1 MLAILIIC
9 LVIFGAISLP
19 IGIAMGL
26 ATMLCLVFA
35 TNIDPIMVAQNA
47 FAGIDSFS
55 LMAIPFFMLAGNFM
69 RYGGISKRLLDLM
82 INSIY
87 THQEIFLRE
96 IISNASDA
104 IDKLA
109 YQALTDEKV
118 GLSRSDF
125 AIELKPDET
134 ARTLTV
140 SDNGIGMDKDE
151 MENNLGTICRSGSL
165 QFKQTLD
172 KDKAADTDII
182 GQFGVGFY
190 SAFMVADKVTV
201 ISKKYGSDEAWK
213 WESEGADGYTMTP
226 CERAAAGTDVI
237 MQLKADTDDEK
248 YARFLKTWE
257 LQSLVRKYSDYIR
270 YPIRMAVEKS
280 RMKEGTEK
288 SDKPEY
294 ETYTEVET
302 LNSMVP
308 IWNRNKKDVT
318 DEEYNNFYKEKFFDF
333 EDPLA
338 VIHANVE
345 GAVTYKALLFIPA
358 KAPYDFY
365 TKDFKK
371 GLQLYSSGVMIMDS
385 CADLLPDYF
394 NFVRGVVESP
404 DLSLNISRELLQHD
418 RQLKIIC
425 ANLEKKIRGELERM
439 LRDEREKY
447 EQFWQSFGRQLKLC
461 ALDNYGARKEQL
473 QDLLLFYSSTEKKPV
488 TLAEYVSRMQPE
500 QKFIYFASGDTVD
513 AIDHMP
519 QTELLKDHNMEILYF
534 TDKADEFLPDMLQK
548 YQDKPFRSAIDGDLE
563 LGDEQKPDETD
574 SHQESFAF
582 LKEALGDKVDQV
594 KASTRLKTHPV
605 CLSSGQ
611 GITFE
616 MEKYFTAVQPELG
629 MKAKRILEINVD
641 HPAFAAFETARITD
655 PDQAKKYAQI
665 LYNQA
670 CLIAGLPIEN
680 PSAYTD
686 LICSLWK

>member
-1 MLAILIIC
+1 MEKK
-9 LVIFGAISLP
+9 
-19 IGIAMGL
+19 
-26 ATMLCLVFA
+26 
-35 TNIDPIMVAQNA
+35 A
-47 FAGIDSFS
+47 FKAESQ
-55 LMAIPFFMLAGNFM
+55 
-69 RYGGISKRLLDLM
+69 RLLDLM
-82 INSIY
+82 IHSIY
-87 THQEIFLRE
+87 THKEIFLRE

-104 IDKLA
+104 IDKLC
-109 YQALTDEKV
+109 YLSLTDENV
-118 GLSRSDF
+118 GLKREDF
-125 AIELKPDET
+125 AITLSIDKEN
-134 ARTLTV
+134 RTLTV
-140 SDNGIGMDKDE
+140 SDNGIGMDADE
-151 MENNLGTICRSGSL
+151 LENNLGVIASSGTF
-165 QFKQTLD
+165 QFRQELD
-172 KDKAADTDII
+172 KEAEADVI

-190 SAFMVADKVTV
+190 SAFMVADHITV
-201 ISKKYGSDEAWK
+201 ISRKYGQEQAYRWDSDGLE
-213 WESEGADGYTMTP
+213 GYTIEP
-226 CERAAAGTDVI
+226 CARDAVGTDII
-237 MQLKADTDDEK
+237 MHIKPDGEEKDEYSQYLREYPLYK
-248 YARFLKTWE
+248 
-257 LQSLVRKYSDYIR
+257 LVKKYSDYIR
-270 YPIRMAVEKS
+270 FPIKMLMPHPQV
-280 RMKEGTEK
+280 KEGSPE
-288 SDKPEY
+288 DKPEY
-294 ETYTEVET
+294 EEVFAWET

-308 IWNRNKKDVT
+308 LWQRKKADVT
-318 DEEYNNFYKEKFFDF
+318 REEYDKFYQERFG
-333 EDPLA
+333 DPAAPLS
-338 VIHANVE
+338 VITVSAE
-345 GAVTYKALLFIPA
+345 GAVTYKALLYIPSQ
-358 KAPYDFY
+358 APSQYY
-365 TKDFKK
+365 TEDYKP
-371 GLQLYSSGVMIMDS
+371 GLQLYASGVMIMDS

-418 RQLKIIC
+418 RQLKIIS
-425 ANLEKKIRGELERM
+425 ANLEKKIKAELERM
-439 LRDEREKY
+439 LKDDRENY
-447 EQFWQSFGRQLKLC
+447 EKFYRSFGRQLKLC
-461 ALDNYGARKEQL
+461 ALDNYGAKKEQL

-488 TLAEYVSRMQPE
+488 TLAEYVSRMQPD

-641 HPAFAAFETARITD
+641 HPAFAAFETARIID
-655 PDQAKKYAQI
+655 PDKAKKYAEI

>member
-1 MLAILIIC
+1 MEKK
-9 LVIFGAISLP
+9 
-19 IGIAMGL
+19 
-26 ATMLCLVFA
+26 
-35 TNIDPIMVAQNA
+35 A
-47 FAGIDSFS
+47 FKAESQ
-55 LMAIPFFMLAGNFM
+55 
-69 RYGGISKRLLDLM
+69 RLLDLM
-82 INSIY
+82 IHSIY
-87 THQEIFLRE
+87 THKEIFLRE

-104 IDKLA
+104 IDKLC
-109 YQALTDEKV
+109 YLSLTDENV
-118 GLSRSDF
+118 GLKREVF
-125 AIELKPDET
+125 AITLSVDKEN
-134 ARTLTV
+134 RTLTV
-140 SDNGIGMDKDE
+140 SDNGIGMDADE
-151 MENNLGTICRSGSL
+151 LENNLGVIASSGTY
-165 QFKQTLD
+165 QFRQGLD
-172 KDKAADTDII
+172 KEAEADVI

-190 SAFMVADKVTV
+190 SAFMVADHITV
-201 ISKKYGSDEAWK
+201 ISRKYGQEQAYR
-213 WESEGADGYTMTP
+213 WESDGLEGYTIEP
-226 CERAAAGTDVI
+226 CTRDAVGTDII
-237 MQLKADTDDEK
+237 MHIKPDGDEEPDEYGQYLQE
-248 YARFLKTWE
+248 YALRR
-257 LQSLVRKYSDYIR
+257 LVKKYSDYIR
-270 YPIRMAVEKS
+270 FPIKMMMPHSQV
-280 RMKEGTEK
+280 KEG
-288 SDKPEY
+288 SPQDKPEY
-294 ETYTEVET
+294 EEVLAWET

-308 IWNRNKKDVT
+308 LWQRKKADVT
-318 DEEYNNFYKEKFFDF
+318 REEYDKFYQERFG
-333 EDPLA
+333 DPAAPLS
-338 VIHANVE
+338 VITVSAE
-345 GAVTYKALLFIPA
+345 GAVTYKALLYIPSQ
-358 KAPYDFY
+358 APSQYY
-365 TKDFKK
+365 TEDYKP
-371 GLQLYSSGVMIMDS
+371 GLQLYASGVMIMDS

-418 RQLKIIC
+418 RQLKIIS
-425 ANLEKKIRGELERM
+425 ANLEKKIKAELERM
-439 LRDEREKY
+439 LRDDREKY
-447 EQFWQSFGRQLKLC
+447 ETFYRSFGRQLKLC

-605 CLSSGQ
+605 CLSCGQ

-655 PDQAKKYAQI
+655 PDQAKKYAHI

>member
-1 MLAILIIC
+1 MEKK
-9 LVIFGAISLP
+9 
-19 IGIAMGL
+19 
-26 ATMLCLVFA
+26 
-35 TNIDPIMVAQNA
+35 A
-47 FAGIDSFS
+47 FKAESQ
-55 LMAIPFFMLAGNFM
+55 
-69 RYGGISKRLLDLM
+69 RLLDLM
-82 INSIY
+82 IHSIY
-87 THQEIFLRE
+87 THKEIFLRE

-104 IDKLA
+104 IDKLC
-109 YQALTDEKV
+109 YLSLTDENV
-118 GLSRSDF
+118 GLKREDF
-125 AIELKPDET
+125 AITLSVDKEN
-134 ARTLTV
+134 RTLTV
-140 SDNGIGMDKDE
+140 SDNGIGMDADE
-151 MENNLGTICRSGSL
+151 LENNLGVIASSGTY
-165 QFKQTLD
+165 QFRQGLD
-172 KDKAADTDII
+172 KEAEADVI

-190 SAFMVADKVTV
+190 SAFMVADHITV
-201 ISKKYGSDEAWK
+201 ISRKYGQEQAYR
-213 WESEGADGYTMTP
+213 WESDGLEGYTIEP
-226 CERAAAGTDVI
+226 CTRDAVGTDII
-237 MQLKADTDDEK
+237 MHIKPDGDEEPDEYGQYLQE
-248 YARFLKTWE
+248 YALRR
-257 LQSLVRKYSDYIR
+257 LVKKYSDYIR
-270 YPIRMAVEKS
+270 FPIKMMMPHSQV
-280 RMKEGTEK
+280 KEG
-288 SDKPEY
+288 SPQDKPEY
-294 ETYTEVET
+294 EEVLAWET

-308 IWNRNKKDVT
+308 LWQRKKADVT
-318 DEEYNNFYKEKFFDF
+318 REEYDKFYQERFG
-333 EDPLA
+333 DPAAPLS
-338 VIHANVE
+338 VITVSAE
-345 GAVTYKALLFIPA
+345 GAVTYKALLYIPSQ
-358 KAPYDFY
+358 APSQYY
-365 TKDFKK
+365 TEDYKP
-371 GLQLYSSGVMIMDS
+371 GLQLYASGVMIMDS

-418 RQLKIIC
+418 RQLKIIS
-425 ANLEKKIRGELERM
+425 ANLEKKIKAELERM
-439 LRDEREKY
+439 LRDDREKY
-447 EQFWQSFGRQLKLC
+447 ETFYRSFGRQLKLC
-461 ALDNYGARKEQL
+461 ALDDYGARKEQL

-488 TLAEYVSRMQPE
+488 TLAEYVSRMQPD

-519 QTELLKDHNMEILYF
+519 QTELLKDHNMDILYF

>member
-1 MLAILIIC
+1 MEKK
-9 LVIFGAISLP
+9 
-19 IGIAMGL
+19 
-26 ATMLCLVFA
+26 
-35 TNIDPIMVAQNA
+35 A
-47 FAGIDSFS
+47 FKAESQ
-55 LMAIPFFMLAGNFM
+55 
-69 RYGGISKRLLDLM
+69 RLLDLM
-82 INSIY
+82 IHSIY
-87 THQEIFLRE
+87 THKEIFLRE

-104 IDKLA
+104 IDKLC
-109 YQALTDEKV
+109 YLSLTDENV
-118 GLSRSDF
+118 GLKREDF
-125 AIELKPDET
+125 AITLSVDKEN
-134 ARTLTV
+134 RTLTV
-140 SDNGIGMDKDE
+140 SDNGIGMDADE
-151 MENNLGTICRSGSL
+151 LENNLGVIASSGTY
-165 QFKQTLD
+165 QFRQGLD
-172 KDKAADTDII
+172 KEAEADVI

-190 SAFMVADKVTV
+190 SAFMVADHITV
-201 ISKKYGSDEAWK
+201 ISRKYGQEQAYR
-213 WESEGADGYTMTP
+213 WESDGLEGYTIEP
-226 CERAAAGTDVI
+226 CTRDAVGTDII
-237 MQLKADTDDEK
+237 MHIKPDGDEEPDEYGQYLQE
-248 YARFLKTWE
+248 YALRR
-257 LQSLVRKYSDYIR
+257 LVKKYSDYIR
-270 YPIRMAVEKS
+270 FPIKMMMPHSQV
-280 RMKEGTEK
+280 KEG
-288 SDKPEY
+288 SPQDKPEY
-294 ETYTEVET
+294 EEVFAWET

-308 IWNRNKKDVT
+308 LWQRKKADVT
-318 DEEYNNFYKEKFFDF
+318 REEYDKFYQERFG
-333 EDPLA
+333 DPAAPLS
-338 VIHANVE
+338 VITVSAE
-345 GAVTYKALLFIPA
+345 GAVTYKALLYIPSQ
-358 KAPYDFY
+358 APSQYY
-365 TKDFKK
+365 TEDYKP
-371 GLQLYSSGVMIMDS
+371 GLQLYASGVMIMDS

-418 RQLKIIC
+418 RQLKIIS
-425 ANLEKKIRGELERM
+425 ANLEKKIKAELERM
-439 LRDEREKY
+439 LRDDREKY
-447 EQFWQSFGRQLKLC
+447 ETFYRSFGRQLKLC

>member
-1 MLAILIIC
+1 MEKK
-9 LVIFGAISLP
+9 
-19 IGIAMGL
+19 
-26 ATMLCLVFA
+26 
-35 TNIDPIMVAQNA
+35 A
-47 FAGIDSFS
+47 FKAESQ
-55 LMAIPFFMLAGNFM
+55 
-69 RYGGISKRLLDLM
+69 RLLDLM
-82 INSIY
+82 IHSIY
-87 THQEIFLRE
+87 THKEIFLRE

-104 IDKLA
+104 IDKLC
-109 YQALTDEKV
+109 YLSLTDENV
-118 GLSRSDF
+118 GLKREDF
-125 AIELKPDET
+125 AITLSVDKEN
-134 ARTLTV
+134 RTLTV
-140 SDNGIGMDKDE
+140 SDNGIGMDADE
-151 MENNLGTICRSGSL
+151 LENNLGVIASSGTY
-165 QFKQTLD
+165 QFRQGLD
-172 KDKAADTDII
+172 KEAEADVI

-190 SAFMVADKVTV
+190 SAFMVADHITV
-201 ISKKYGSDEAWK
+201 ISRKYGQEQAYR
-213 WESEGADGYTMTP
+213 WESDGLEGYTIEP
-226 CERAAAGTDVI
+226 CTRDAVGTDII
-237 MQLKADTDDEK
+237 MHIKPDGDEEPDEYGQYLQE
-248 YARFLKTWE
+248 YALRR
-257 LQSLVRKYSDYIR
+257 LVKKYSDYIR
-270 YPIRMAVEKS
+270 FPIKMMMPHSQV
-280 RMKEGTEK
+280 KEG
-288 SDKPEY
+288 SPQDKPEY
-294 ETYTEVET
+294 EEVLAWET

-308 IWNRNKKDVT
+308 LWQRKKADVT
-318 DEEYNNFYKEKFFDF
+318 REEYDKFYQERFG
-333 EDPLA
+333 DPAAPLS
-338 VIHANVE
+338 VITVSAE
-345 GAVTYKALLFIPA
+345 GAVTYKALLYIPSQ
-358 KAPYDFY
+358 APSQYY
-365 TKDFKK
+365 TEDYKP
-371 GLQLYSSGVMIMDS
+371 GLQLYASGVMIMDS

-418 RQLKIIC
+418 RQLKIIS
-425 ANLEKKIRGELERM
+425 ANLEKKIKAELERM
-439 LRDEREKY
+439 LRDDREKY
-447 EQFWQSFGRQLKLC
+447 ETFYRSFGRQLKLC

-513 AIDHMP
+513 TIDHMP

>member
-1 MLAILIIC
+1 MEKK
-9 LVIFGAISLP
+9 
-19 IGIAMGL
+19 
-26 ATMLCLVFA
+26 
-35 TNIDPIMVAQNA
+35 A
-47 FAGIDSFS
+47 FKAESQ
-55 LMAIPFFMLAGNFM
+55 
-69 RYGGISKRLLDLM
+69 RLLDLM
-82 INSIY
+82 IHSIY
-87 THQEIFLRE
+87 THKEIFLRE

-104 IDKLA
+104 IDKLC
-109 YQALTDEKV
+109 YLSLTDENV
-118 GLSRSDF
+118 GLKREDF
-125 AIELKPDET
+125 AITLSVDKEN
-134 ARTLTV
+134 RTLTV
-140 SDNGIGMDKDE
+140 SDNGIGMDADE
-151 MENNLGTICRSGSL
+151 LENNLGVIASSGTY
-165 QFKQTLD
+165 QFRQGLD
-172 KDKAADTDII
+172 KEAEADVI

-190 SAFMVADKVTV
+190 SAFMVADHITV
-201 ISKKYGSDEAWK
+201 ISRKYGQEQAYR
-213 WESEGADGYTMTP
+213 WESDGLEGYTIEP
-226 CERAAAGTDVI
+226 CTRDAVGSDII
-237 MQLKADTDDEK
+237 MHIKPDGDEEPDEYGQYLQE
-248 YARFLKTWE
+248 YALRR
-257 LQSLVRKYSDYIR
+257 LVKKYSDYIR
-270 YPIRMAVEKS
+270 FPIKMMMPHSQV
-280 RMKEGTEK
+280 KEG
-288 SDKPEY
+288 SPQDKPEY
-294 ETYTEVET
+294 EEVLAWET

-308 IWNRNKKDVT
+308 LWQRKKADVT
-318 DEEYNNFYKEKFFDF
+318 REEYDKFYQERFG
-333 EDPLA
+333 DPAAPLS
-338 VIHANVE
+338 VITVSAE
-345 GAVTYKALLFIPA
+345 GAVTYKALLYIPSQ
-358 KAPYDFY
+358 APSQYY
-365 TKDFKK
+365 TEDYKP
-371 GLQLYSSGVMIMDS
+371 GLQLYASGVMIMDS

-418 RQLKIIC
+418 RQLKIIS
-425 ANLEKKIRGELERM
+425 ANLEKKIKAELERM
-439 LRDEREKY
+439 LRDDREKY
-447 EQFWQSFGRQLKLC
+447 ETFYRSFGRQLKLC

>member
-1 MLAILIIC
+1 MEKK
-9 LVIFGAISLP
+9 
-19 IGIAMGL
+19 
-26 ATMLCLVFA
+26 
-35 TNIDPIMVAQNA
+35 A
-47 FAGIDSFS
+47 FKAESQ
-55 LMAIPFFMLAGNFM
+55 
-69 RYGGISKRLLDLM
+69 RLLDLM
-82 INSIY
+82 IHSIY
-87 THQEIFLRE
+87 THKEIFLRE

-104 IDKLA
+104 IDKLC
-109 YQALTDEKV
+109 YLSLTDENV
-118 GLSRSDF
+118 GLKREDF
-125 AIELKPDET
+125 AITLSVDKEN
-134 ARTLTV
+134 RTLTV
-140 SDNGIGMDKDE
+140 SDNGIGMDADE
-151 MENNLGTICRSGSL
+151 LENNLGVIASSGTY
-165 QFKQTLD
+165 QFRQGLD
-172 KDKAADTDII
+172 KEAEADVI

-190 SAFMVADKVTV
+190 SAFMVADHITV
-201 ISKKYGSDEAWK
+201 ISRKYGQEQAYR
-213 WESEGADGYTMTP
+213 WESDGLEGYTIEP
-226 CERAAAGTDVI
+226 CTRDAVGTDII
-237 MQLKADTDDEK
+237 MHIKPDGDEEPDEYGQYLQE
-248 YARFLKTWE
+248 YALRR
-257 LQSLVRKYSDYIR
+257 LVKKYSDYIR
-270 YPIRMAVEKS
+270 FPIKMMMPHSQV
-280 RMKEGTEK
+280 KEG
-288 SDKPEY
+288 SPQDKPEY
-294 ETYTEVET
+294 EEVLAWET

-308 IWNRNKKDVT
+308 LWQRKKADVT
-318 DEEYNNFYKEKFFDF
+318 REEYDKFYQERFG
-333 EDPLA
+333 DPAAPLS
-338 VIHANVE
+338 VITVSAE
-345 GAVTYKALLFIPA
+345 GAVTYKALLYIPSQ
-358 KAPYDFY
+358 APSQYY
-365 TKDFKK
+365 TEDYKP
-371 GLQLYSSGVMIMDS
+371 GLQLYASGVMIMDS

-418 RQLKIIC
+418 RQLKIIS
-425 ANLEKKIRGELERM
+425 ANLEKKIKTELERM
-439 LRDEREKY
+439 LRDDREKY
-447 EQFWQSFGRQLKLC
+447 ETFYRSFGRQLKLC
-461 ALDNYGARKEQL
+461 ALDNFGARKEQL

-655 PDQAKKYAQI
+655 PDKAKKYAQI